1 MSCDKTVNSIID
13 HLTLITSHNTLLL
26 AFRVTTWQMRDVIWS
41 SNNSIWCC
49 LIFTDPITW
58 LCLPNGTQHPMRSDK
73 WYNPLNHHLQL
84 EGRMDLGYYLIN
96 LWLPYACHSSVQLL
110 KVVRSLG
117 CRHMYLTTIS
127 RTFLSADDLF
137 PEADS
142 DIPNSPDG

>member
-1 MSCDKTVNSIID
+1 MSCAETVNSIID
-13 HLTLITSHNTLLL
+13 HLTLITSHDTPLL
-26 AFRVTTWQMRDVIWS
+26 AFWVTTRRMRDVIWS
-41 SNNSIWCC
+41 SNDSAWCR
-49 LIFTDPITW
+49 LIFTDPITS
-58 LCLPNGTQHPMRSDK
+58 LCLPNGTQRPMRSDK

-84 EGRMDLGYYLIN
+84 EGRTDLSYYLIN
-96 LWLPYACHSSVQLL
+96 PRLPCACRSSVQLL

-117 CRHMYLTTIS
+117 CRHMYLTAIS